1 MYDSRRL
8 EILFEFAQQGSLAAA
23 ADVLGYDP
31 STVSNHLAKLQAEVG
46 HTLYE
51 RSGRGVVLTP
61 RGRELAD
68 YAGQILALMEQAHNA
83 MASETSLA
91 PRTLRVASFNSAA
104 RYMVPRVF
112 ELLAKRA
119 PHLSLEL
126 TQLEPQ
132 RSITELTR
140 HQFDLVIAEEY
151 GGRPV
156 QLPGPL
162 VRAELWDDPIV
173 LVAPASMVPQD
184 PLKNLAWAET
194 APWCMEPVGTEL
206 RAWSDA
212 FLAGA
217 AIAPQPRFISTDL
230 SWQLHSAYG
239 GYAVA
244 ILPHLVLDGL
254 YRSELTLDRQR
265 AASWRQGTRTGS
277 LWVSQPLG
285 RRRVFAVLRS
295 SAEQDAAVRLLTETL
310 RELNPASSP

>member
-8 EILFEFAQQGSLAAA
+8 EIFYELAQQGSLAAA

-46 HTLYE
+46 HRLYE
-51 RSGRGVVLTP
+51 KSGRGVVLTP
-61 RGRELAD
+61 RGLELAD
-68 YAGQILALMEQAHNA
+68 YAGQILSLMERAHNA

-91 PRTLRVASFNSAA
+91 PRTLKVASFNSAA

-112 ELLAKRA
+112 VLLEERA

-132 RSITELTR
+132 RSIAELAR

-151 GGRPV
+151 EGRPV
-156 QLPGPL
+156 QLPVTL
-162 VRAELWDDPIV
+162 VRRELWEDPIV
-173 LVAPASMVPQD
+173 LVAPAAMVPPQ
-184 PLKNLAWAET
+184 PLDSLAWAES
-194 APWCMEPVGTEL
+194 APWCMEPPGTEL

-212 FLAGA
+212 YLADA
-217 AIAPQPRFISTDL
+217 HIAPRPRFISTDL

-244 ILPHLVLDGL
+244 LLPHLVLDGL
-254 YRSELTLDRQR
+254 YRSEVP
-265 AASWRQGTRTGS
+265 APSGAEPWRQGVRTGN
-277 LWVSQPLG
+277 LWVSEPLG
-285 RRRVFAVLRS
+285 RRRVFAVLRAS
-295 SAEQDAAVRLLTETL
+295 SEQDAAARLLVDIL
-310 RELNPASSP
+310 RDLNPASSL